1 MNEETMNVCGGKY
14 GGLHDPVYD
23 FEHLSE
29 WLDWARL

>member
-1 MNEETMNVCGGKY
+1 MNVCGGKY
-14 GGLHDPVYD
+14 CELHDPVYD